1 MTTPNLNTTIF
12 IPNGDHEIPAR
23 IEKPKNASPD
33 NKVPAVVMLHGTGTQ
48 KDEVAGSYKRLARLL
63 ACAGIASIRIDFL
76 GHGESAGH
84 EKDFNFANTRADI
97 LKATETMRDFDWVD
111 EARIGLMGWS
121 QGGLHTYLAAAN
133 QPGYKSIVTW
143 ASGTGWPLSL
153 IIPEGAREEAE
164 ANGYAR
170 VVEKEWDNHVRNIGL
185 QWMKDIQAA
194 NFRQALGKVEAPLL
208 AVVGTEDFMTV
219 EDIEQ
224 TVMACKNKDSRMFVI
239 EGGNH
244 TFGTLT
250 HDTRVFYQAAD
261 ATIKW
266 FQETL

>member
-1 MTTPNLNTTIF
+1 MSTPNLNTTIF
-12 IPNGDHEIPAR
+12 FPNGDHEIPAR
-23 IEKPKNASPD
+23 IEKPASASPD
-33 NKVPAVVMLHGTGTQ
+33 KLVPAVVMLHGTGTQ
-48 KDEVAGSYKRLARLL
+48 KDEVAGSYKRLAKLL

-84 EKDFNFANTRADI
+84 EKDFNFANARADI
-97 LKATETMRDFDWVD
+97 LKACEYICHFDWVAD
-111 EARIGLMGWS
+111 ERIGLMGWS
-121 QGGLHTYLAAAN
+121 QGGLHAYLAAAN
-133 QPGYKSIVTW
+133 EPGYSSVVTW
-143 ASGTGWPLSL
+143 AGGTGWPLSR
-153 IIPEGAREEAE
+153 IIPEGARKEAE

-170 VVEKEWDNHVRNIGL
+170 VVEKEWDNHVRYIGL
-185 QWMKDIQAA
+185 QWMKDIQVA
-194 NFRQALGKVEAPLL
+194 NFREELGKVEAPLL
-208 AVVGTEDFMTV
+208 AIVGTQNFMTV
-219 EDIEQ
+219 GDIEQ